1 MVSTSGGLGVFLFP
15 FAMSALSE
23 RFGLVNGFQF
33 YLGLTVLMCVCI
45 VISLVLLRGKKRL
58 GQTSRNFHHLQKPQ
72 QPTPKS

>member
-1 MVSTSGGLGVFLFP
+1 
-15 FAMSALSE
+15 MSALSE

-58 GQTSRNFHHLQKPQ
+58 G
-72 QPTPKS
+72 